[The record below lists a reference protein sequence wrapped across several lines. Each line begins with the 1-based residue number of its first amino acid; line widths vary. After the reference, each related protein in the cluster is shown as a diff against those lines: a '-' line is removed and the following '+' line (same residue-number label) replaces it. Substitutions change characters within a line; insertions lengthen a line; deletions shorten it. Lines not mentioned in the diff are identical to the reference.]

1 MTGDV
6 AVQPPT
12 SIDTLKERLDD
23 PQVAAALNNLLDHAD
38 LLAILVVGLD
48 GFVGRTETIGE
59 AIAEGLADIRGVAA
73 SNPALESVDPGE
85 LLSSAIALSTALP
98 KLTPAVTR
106 VVEAG
111 LIDDLLDSGI
121 VSAEMVDQIARLGR
135 GLTAGAER
143 ARTDP
148 IEIKGLFSLTK
159 LLKDPDIRRAIV
171 YGAAVAK
178 SIGIELASPSAS
190 DRSS

>member
-1 MTGDV
+1 M
-6 AVQPPT
+6 VQPQT
-12 SIDTLKERLDD
+12 SIGMLRERLDD

-38 LLAILVVGLD
+38 LLAILLVGLD

-85 LLSSAIALSTALP
+85 ILASVIALSTAMP

-106 VVEAG
+106 VVDAG
-111 LIDDLLDSGI
+111 LIDDVLDSGI
-121 VSAEMVDQIARLGR
+121 VSTEMVDQIARIGR

-143 ARTDP
+143 AEKEP
-148 IEIKGLFSLTK
+148 VEVKGLLSLMK
-159 LLKDPDIRRAIV
+159 LLKDPDIQRAIA
-171 YGAAVAK
+171 YMAAVAK
-178 SIGIELASPSAS
+178 SIGIELDSQP
-190 DRSS
+190 RG